1 VRPGLAAAG
10 LVLTAVLA
18 AAAGGGAGADPPAT
32 AAAQRELLGRSVEKR
47 AITAVQI
54 GDPAGTRVA
63 VVVGV
68 IHGDERAGLRI
79 VSALKREASPV
90 RGGLVGT
97 QLWAIAAVNPDG
109 LGAHTR
115 KNSRGVDLNRNFPYR
130 WRGNVPHSSG
140 YYPGPRPASEPE
152 TRAVMGFLR
161 RVRPD
166 LSIWYHQ
173 PWGAVLAC
181 RGKPQAAVE
190 YAKLVGM
197 RTSCRGRGLRGTAVS
212 WQRHTIPGSTAFVV
226 EVPGGKV
233 SGATAARHAR
243 AALTLAEGR

>member
-1 VRPGLAAAG
+1 MRPGLAAAG

-152 TRAVMGFLR
+152 TRAVMGFVR

-181 RGKPQAAVE
+181 RGRPQAAVE

-212 WQRHTIPGSTAFVV
+212 WQRHTNPGSTAFVV
-226 EVPGGKV
+226 EVPAGKV
-233 SGATAARHAR
+233 SGSTATRHAR
-243 AALTLAEGR
+243 AALTVAEDR

>member
-1 VRPGLAAAG
+1 VRLSVAAG
-10 LVLTAVLA
+10 LAVVAVA
-18 AAAGGGAGADPPAT
+18 AGVFGGGAAADPPASSAT
-32 AAAQRELLGRSVEKR
+32 QRKVIGRSVEKR
-47 AITAVQI
+47 AITAVQV
-54 GDPAGTRVA
+54 GDPAGARA
-63 VVVGV
+63 VLVVGV

-79 VSALKREASPV
+79 IRAIKREAA
-90 RGGLVGT
+90 RHATALAGT
-97 QLWAIAAVNPDG
+97 QLWAIATVNPDG
-109 LGAHTR
+109 LRAHTR

-152 TRAVMGFLR
+152 TRAVMAFVR

-181 RGKPQAAVE
+181 HGSPQVAVE

-197 RTSCRGRGLRGTAVS
+197 QTSCRGTGLRGTAIS
-212 WQRHTIPGSTAFVV
+212 WETHTVPESSAFVV
-226 EVPGGKV
+226 EMPRGKV
-233 SGATAARHAR
+233 RGRSALRQAR
-243 AALTLAEGR
+243 AALAVAEGR